1 METIKKLHSE
11 KKKTCSVDQ
20 IHTKNRTPFGS
31 RKIVQMLKM
40 CNGSASGTDL
50 FLKKLW
56 FAMSLGDEFEAKKV
70 ERFSSLIRP
79 HIASNRIVRKADE
92 QTSMIYKIIYIYI
105 LYIYI
110 YTGRP
115 QLGYDFC
122 RCGGDP
128 GPP

>member
-50 FLKKLW
+50 FLIKLW
-56 FAMSLGDEFEAKKV
+56 FAMSLGDEFEAKK
-70 ERFSSLIRP
+70 SGTILIT
-79 HIASNRIVRKADE
+79 HQASHSVKSNRKE
-92 QTSMIYKIIYIYI
+92 S
-105 LYIYI
+105 
-110 YTGRP
+110 
-115 QLGYDFC
+115 
-122 RCGGDP
+122 
-128 GPP
+128 